1 MTEQPSHTSQTS
13 NHSTSASQLSVN
25 STCLQCASSPKMT
38 PCAPGPKMTPCA
50 PSPKTMPCALSPK
63 MTPCAPKVMLSA
75 LSADGKLS
83 PTEKLLSDATP
94 FKHSYPRL
102 EPRMNPP
109 PPPPAHANR
118 SKGIKS
124 ECCRLETRKTVQES
138 NPKDSILKK
147 TASRNKKCGVS
158 RHSNMVNVARVKL
171 YGKPPFLTP
180 RAFPPPPPPSPLPP
194 PPPPHS
200 RPPGQHLAKAETV
213 SDHSIDQNKPTHNGI
228 GERESSTLQQ
238 KGSCQSTTADLPV
251 QSSSCINRSGTER
264 SGDKRVYHCL
274 LDFIQANLSCW
285 PVKDLP
291 LFRFITLLFLA
302 ALHE

>member
-1 MTEQPSHTSQTS
+1 MTEQPSRTSQMS
-13 NHSTSASQLSVN
+13 NHSTSASQLSAN
-25 STCLQCASSPKMT
+25 FTCASS
-38 PCAPGPKMTPCA
+38 PKMTPCA

-63 MTPCAPKVMLSA
+63 MMPCAPKMMLSA

-83 PTEKLLSDATP
+83 PTEKLHSDVTP

-102 EPRMNPP
+102 EPKMNPP
-109 PPPPAHANR
+109 PPPPAHANGI
-118 SKGIKS
+118 KGIIKS

-138 NPKDSILKK
+138 NPEDSILKK
-147 TASRNKKCGVS
+147 TASRSKKCGVS
-158 RHSNMVNVARVKL
+158 RHPNLVNVARVKFQ
-171 YGKPPFLTP
+171 GKPPFLTP

-200 RPPGQHLAKAETV
+200 RPPGQHLAMAETV
-213 SDHSIDQNKPTHNGI
+213 SDRSIGENKPTHNGI
-228 GERESSTLQQ
+228 GERECSTLQQ

>member
-1 MTEQPSHTSQTS
+1 MS

-25 STCLQCASSPKMT
+25 FTCLPHASSPKMT
-38 PCAPGPKMTPCA
+38 PCAPKM
-50 PSPKTMPCALSPK
+50 
-63 MTPCAPKVMLSA
+63 MLSA

-102 EPRMNPP
+102 EPKMNPP
-109 PPPPAHANR
+109 PPPPAHANGI
-118 SKGIKS
+118 KGIIKS
-124 ECCRLETRKTVQES
+124 ECCRLETRKTAQES

-147 TASRNKKCGVS
+147 TASRSKKCGVS
-158 RHSNMVNVARVKL
+158 RHPNMVNVARVKL
-171 YGKPPFLTP
+171 QGKPPFLTP

-194 PPPPHS
+194 PPPPYS
-200 RPPGQHLAKAETV
+200 RPPGQHLAIAETV
-213 SDHSIDQNKPTHNGI
+213 SDRSIGENKPTHNGI
-228 GERESSTLQQ
+228 GERECSTLQQ
-238 KGSCQSTTADLPV
+238 KGSCQNTTADLPV